1 MIREVLNEI
10 KYLCTID
17 LFKSRLKYKN
27 KQKKHIVMTSSIDTN
42 LITAVVININLKI
55 TNGNRGVSRIHLL
68 ILDV

>member
-1 MIREVLNEI
+1 
-10 KYLCTID
+10 
-17 LFKSRLKYKN
+17 
-27 KQKKHIVMTSSIDTN
+27 MTSSIDTN